1 MSASR
6 PSRLIHLVRHGETTG
21 QSSIRFWG
29 RTDVPLSE
37 HGRAQVLRLA
47 GVVAPLHV
55 DAVVHSPLSRAA
67 ESAEIL
73 VRALQ
78 LDQAPTHAEND
89 FAEIDFGHFEGLTRE
104 EIAAR
109 DGAWFATWER
119 GAHLG
124 YPGGETL
131 SGFAAR
137 VRAALARTLARTEG
151 DVLVVAQ
158 RGVIRRIAE
167 ALVPGAGDSPSAL
180 ASLSTLRLEPPAV
193 VRWNVVG
200 G

>member
-1 MSASR
+1 MSANRCRVS
-6 PSRLIHLVRHGETTG
+6 
-21 QSSIRFWG
+21 G
-29 RTDVPLSE
+29 RCCRCAACGD
-37 HGRAQVLRLA
+37 ALRRQALA
-47 GVVAPLHV
+47 VGP
-55 DAVVHSPLSRAA
+55 R
-67 ESAEIL
+67 
-73 VRALQ
+73 
-78 LDQAPTHAEND
+78 
-89 FAEIDFGHFEGLTRE
+89 
-104 EIAAR
+104 
-109 DGAWFATWER
+109 R

-151 DVLVVAQ
+151 DLLVVAH
-158 RGVIRRIAE
+158 RGVIRRIAD
-167 ALVPGAGDSPSAL
+167 ALVPDAGDNPSAL